1 MGCGDARGPWMV
13 PGREEVGWGKAG
25 ELAEPGEGLL
35 SLWGSPAPT
44 GHPDLSCKWAVGLM
58 VGTRMDR
65 GRNCPAPGQ
74 LSARAGSPHRFS
86 SIKASSL
93 RDLGEPYQTPF
104 IQSRPTPWARLTL
117 GPSQG
122 SVGAEQPL
130 WPHPLNARSTPSV
143 TARCPQPSP
152 SVHWGQS
159 LPGTGTRNEREQV
172 PPRLPKGTGSG
183 K

>member
-35 SLWGSPAPT
+35 SLGASPAPT

-65 GRNCPAPGQ
+65 GRNCQHRASFRQERAP
-74 LSARAGSPHRFS
+74 PTPFS

-104 IQSRPTPWARLTL
+104 IQSRPTPL
-117 GPSQG
+117 GTADT
-122 SVGAEQPL
+122 GA
-130 WPHPLNARSTPSV
+130 
-143 TARCPQPSP
+143 
-152 SVHWGQS
+152 QS
-159 LPGTGTRNEREQV
+159 GLCGG
-172 PPRLPKGTGSG
+172 
-183 K
+183 

>member
-1 MGCGDARGPWMV
+1 MWRCPGPLDV

-25 ELAEPGEGLL
+25 ELAEPGEGQV
-35 SLWGSPAPT
+35 SLGASPAPT
-44 GHPDLSCKWAVGLM
+44 GHPDLRYKWAVGLM

-74 LSARAGSPHRFS
+74 LSARAGSPHPFS

-117 GPSQG
+117 GP
-122 SVGAEQPL
+122 
-130 WPHPLNARSTPSV
+130 
-143 TARCPQPSP
+143 
-152 SVHWGQS
+152 QS
-159 LPGTGTRNEREQV
+159 GLCGD
-172 PPRLPKGTGSG
+172 
-183 K
+183 